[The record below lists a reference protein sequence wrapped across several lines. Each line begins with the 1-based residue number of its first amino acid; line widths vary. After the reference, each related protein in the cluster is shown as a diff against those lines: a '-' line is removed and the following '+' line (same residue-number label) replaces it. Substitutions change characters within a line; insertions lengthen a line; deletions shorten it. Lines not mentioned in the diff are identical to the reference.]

1 MAGGDVAHVEG
12 RILAHQDDVDV
23 LLEVQRDR
31 LAEQARGFAYPLH
44 AGRAGPGGHAA
55 FGPSKVAR
63 AIDEQPIP
71 ARLRRLGER
80 KARVTVDIDPLQRIH
95 LNGYAQCHAVYR
107 PRCYGRR
114 AVSAASWFVIGAVQ
128 FAQRL
133 GRI

>member
-31 LAEQARGFAYPLH
+31 LAEQARGFAHPLH

-55 FGPSKVAR
+55 FGPGEVAR